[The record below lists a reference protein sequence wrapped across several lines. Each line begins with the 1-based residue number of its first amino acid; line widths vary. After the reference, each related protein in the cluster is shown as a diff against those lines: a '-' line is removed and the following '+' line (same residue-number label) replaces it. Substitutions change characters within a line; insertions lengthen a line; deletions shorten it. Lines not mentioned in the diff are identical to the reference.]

1 MLARPSV
8 SGYTTLMNITSISK
22 KKNAKAEPTSFVD
35 ALALRLEENPPGRKG
50 ERTRERVKLA
60 TARMLEQL
68 GYHAMRVLDITQ
80 EAGIADGLFY
90 FYFKDKSE
98 AALAVLSEFV
108 EFIPP
113 GGAAVGNASRT
124 AFETIRETN
133 CRFIRLARA
142 NAGLMRCML
151 QVVDEHPDY
160 SALVQRVNRDW
171 YMRVSRSVIRH
182 YPDGAI
188 DKDAVLLMIYALG
201 SMMDE
206 LVRRLVIYPDKNL
219 IKLTER
225 AVPTD
230 KALAD
235 ALSVIWYRALYPCG
249 QTPKSLR
256 GAAAKLAQLD
266 NVQPFD

>member
-1 MLARPSV
+1 MLARPCV
-8 SGYTTLMNITSISK
+8 SGYTLLMNVTSISK
-22 KKNAKAEPTSFVD
+22 KTAKSEPASFVD
-35 ALALRLEENPPGRKG
+35 ALALRLEEDPPSRKG
-50 ERTRERVKLA
+50 ERTRERIKLA

-113 GGAAVGNASRT
+113 GAAVGNASRT
-124 AFETIRETN
+124 AFETIKETN

-171 YMRVSRSVIRH
+171 YLRVSRSVIRH
-182 YPDGAI
+182 YPDGAV
-188 DKDAVLLMIYALG
+188 DEDAVLLMIYALG

-206 LVRRLVIYPDKNL
+206 LVRRLVIYPDKNV

-225 AVPTD
+225 TTPTY

-249 QTPKSLR
+249 PTPKSLR
-256 GAAAKLAQLD
+256 GAAAKLAQLG

>member
-1 MLARPSV
+1 MAWPCGGVYISYMNVASV
-8 SGYTTLMNITSISK
+8 SEK
-22 KKNAKAEPTSFVD
+22 PARAEPASFVE

-50 ERTRERVKLA
+50 ERTRERIKLA

-80 EAGIADGLFY
+80 EAGIADGSFY
-90 FYFKDKSE
+90 VYFKDKSE

-113 GGAAVGNASRT
+113 GPTVGNAGRT

-133 CRFIRLARA
+133 CRFIRLSRA

-160 SALVQRVNRDW
+160 SALVQKVNRDW

-182 YPDGAI
+182 YPEGAV
-188 DKDAVLLMIYALG
+188 DKDSMLLMVYALG

-206 LVRRLVIYPDKNL
+206 LIRRLVIYPDENL
-219 IKLTER
+219 IKLTAR
-225 AVPTD
+225 IVPTD

-235 ALSVIWYRALYPCG
+235 ALSLIWYRALYPSAE
-249 QTPKSLR
+249 TPKSLR
-256 GAAAKLAQLD
+256 GAAAKLAQLS
-266 NVQPFD
+266 NAQPVA